1 MAYDLDQ
8 FISDC
13 RSALS
18 RDPGPAGREQVRQN
32 LERLLANKDFVE
44 GFAAKFRPLLM
55 SQEVKLMQAAPW
67 GPHP

>member
-32 LERLLANKDFVE
+32 LERLLANKDFIE
-44 GFAAKFRPLLM
+44 RILRRRRCHAG
-55 SQEVKLMQAAPW
+55 
-67 GPHP
+67 